1 MAIDDHVPR
10 STPATRAR
18 GRAVR
23 AGAWLLAAA
32 AGIIAL
38 MWVLGLLIIDG
49 SVPAAVSGL
58 DTRLSQWP
66 PTIAPRPWTRPV
78 TWAA

>member
-32 AGIIAL
+32 AGIAL
-38 MWVLGLLIIDG
+38 MRVLGLLIIDG